1 VFLSERIAAKFVTVA
16 SGKKQAAGAMFMA
29 SALGVASPL
38 CMFGTV
44 PVIAA
49 FGRKGVPQHL
59 LAAFMIGSILL
70 NPNIFL
76 LSFALGTN
84 IAIMRLILALLGG
97 VFAGGLI
104 FIFGKHFGSYFEK
117 KPLFRFE
124 KFGAGRN
131 LSDNKHKALFADLFK
146 AFRLTAPFLALG
158 IVISTLFS
166 RYVPPDLVARAFGAR
181 HGLGVLF
188 ATSLSVPLYACG
200 GGIIPL
206 IRAWLFAGMGAGEAM
221 SFMIAGP
228 ATKITNIS
236 AVKMI
241 LGARH
246 FVFYLLFCI
255 AFAIIGGV
263 VTGIVL

>member
-1 VFLSERIAAKFVTVA
+1 
-16 SGKKQAAGAMFMA
+16 
-29 SALGVASPL
+29 
-38 CMFGTV
+38 MFGTV

-59 LAAFMIGSILL
+59 LAAFMVGSILL

-76 LSFALGTN
+76 LSFALGTD
-84 IAIMRLILALLGG
+84 IAVMRLVLSLVGGMLAG
-97 VFAGGLI
+97 VVV
-104 FIFGKHFGSYFEK
+104 
-117 KPLFRFE
+117 LFFRKSLFSFE
-124 KFGAGRN
+124 KFGAGRD
-131 LSDNKHKALFADLFK
+131 LSDNKKKAFAADLFK

-158 IVISTLFS
+158 IVVSAVFS
-166 RYVPPDLVARAFGAR
+166 RYVPPDWVARAFGAR
-181 HGLGVLF
+181 HGIGVLF

-221 SFMIAGP
+221 AFMIAGP

-246 FVFYLLFCI
+246 FVFYLIFCI
-255 AFAIIGGV
+255 IFAIMAGVLTTAIIG
-263 VTGIVL
+263 